1 MNGTAVK
8 ITLLICS
15 STGINTSMYLPYK
28 APKMISSTEI
38 TGIAKGGLI
47 LLFAIFCS
55 NGMARRRVSPP
66 REITLVPNVYLFLTF
81 R

>member
-47 LLFAIFCS
+47 LLFAIFAPIGS
-55 NGMARRRVSPP
+55 RGGG
-66 REITLVPNVYLFLTF
+66 FL
-81 R
+81 RLAK

>member
-15 STGINTSMYLPYK
+15 FTGINTSMYLPYK
-28 APKMISSTEI
+28 APKMTRITEI

-47 LLFAIFCS
+47 LLLAIFYS
-55 NGMARRRVSPP
+55 NRMARRRVSPP
-66 REITLVPNVYLFLTF
+66 REIALVANVYLFLTF
-81 R
+81 G